1 MKSLIEYTHKIILE
15 RRLLKKDIAKYRA
28 TIQRLEK
35 SLEDIECIDHSNT
48 KELNRLREEVIKL
61 RNNAS

>member
-28 TIQRLEK
+28 TIQRLEE

-48 KELNRLREEVIKL
+48 TELNRLREEIIKL
-61 RNNAS
+61 RNDAS